1 MRAPAFNH
9 KNVIMESVESSTIN
23 KIGYDEENQVLKVL
37 FNNGGVYLYSN
48 VEPYHYKN
56 MLTNVKSVG
65 RYFND
70 SIKNYAEK
78 YPCFKVEADETNSE
92 E

>member
-9 KNVIMESVESSTIN
+9 KNVIMESVESSTID

-37 FNNGGVYLYSN
+37 FKNGGTYLYSN
-48 VEPYHYKN
+48 VEPYHYRN

-78 YPCFKVEADETNSE
+78 YPCFKIETDEIISE